1 MKYYFNR
8 FYRWLLVLGLW
19 IVLEVLAAT
28 YLHHGLPAHRGSG
41 MPLTAIPS
49 RNDGKGSRD
58 MEKDSSVVLS
68 AGKPAQP
75 VSPEDENGLNI
86 KAVTMIVL

>member
-8 FYRWLLVLGLW
+8 FYRWLFILG
-19 IVLEVLAAT
+19 IVIMFAVLASMH
-28 YLHHGLPAHRGSG
+28 LHHGLPTHRVSG

-49 RNDGKGSRD
+49 RNDGKGIRD
-58 MEKDSSVVLS
+58 FEKDKSVLLS

-75 VSPEDENGLNI
+75 VGPEDENGLHT